1 MVHMLGQAVGACTNA
16 THGMT
21 LSAVS
26 LAYYR
31 YILPYGLDKMEA
43 WMKKLNLVLNL
54 SDLGVKEEDI
64 NDLVKST
71 LIMDGGYKVLNKEEI
86 ESIFR
91 KSMWY
96 IFRDVYFLDT
106 DAEDGDSIYEKALS
120 GLQGWINCFKKT
132 IKRICV
138 LGNVTGPN
146 EIINHPEIKEAYKM
160 GSSI

>member
-1 MVHMLGQAVGACTNA
+1 MLGQAVSACTNA

-43 WMKKLNLVLNL
+43 WMKELNLVLNL
-54 SDLGVKEEDI
+54 SDLVVKEEDI
-64 NDLVKST
+64 DDLVKAT

-91 KSMWY
+91 KSM
-96 IFRDVYFLDT
+96 
-106 DAEDGDSIYEKALS
+106 
-120 GLQGWINCFKKT
+120 
-132 IKRICV
+132 
-138 LGNVTGPN
+138 
-146 EIINHPEIKEAYKM
+146 
-160 GSSI
+160 

>member
-1 MVHMLGQAVGACTNA
+1 MLGQAVSAFTNA

-43 WMKKLNLVLNL
+43 WMKKLTLALNL

-64 NDLVKST
+64 DDLVKAT

-91 KSMWY
+91 KSM
-96 IFRDVYFLDT
+96 
-106 DAEDGDSIYEKALS
+106 
-120 GLQGWINCFKKT
+120 
-132 IKRICV
+132 
-138 LGNVTGPN
+138 
-146 EIINHPEIKEAYKM
+146 
-160 GSSI
+160 

>member
-1 MVHMLGQAVGACTNA
+1 MLGQAVSAFTNA

-43 WMKKLNLVLNL
+43 WMKKLNLALNL

-64 NDLVKST
+64 NNLVKAT

-91 KSMWY
+91 KSM
-96 IFRDVYFLDT
+96 
-106 DAEDGDSIYEKALS
+106 
-120 GLQGWINCFKKT
+120 
-132 IKRICV
+132 
-138 LGNVTGPN
+138 
-146 EIINHPEIKEAYKM
+146 
-160 GSSI
+160 

>member
-1 MVHMLGQAVGACTNA
+1 MLGQAVSAFTNA

-43 WMKKLNLVLNL
+43 WMKKLNRALNL

-64 NDLVKST
+64 DDLVKAT

-91 KSMWY
+91 KSM
-96 IFRDVYFLDT
+96 
-106 DAEDGDSIYEKALS
+106 
-120 GLQGWINCFKKT
+120 
-132 IKRICV
+132 
-138 LGNVTGPN
+138 
-146 EIINHPEIKEAYKM
+146 
-160 GSSI
+160 

>member
-1 MVHMLGQAVGACTNA
+1 MLGQAVSAFINA

-43 WMKKLNLVLNL
+43 WMKKLNLALNL

-64 NDLVKST
+64 DDLVKAT

-91 KSMWY
+91 KSM
-96 IFRDVYFLDT
+96 
-106 DAEDGDSIYEKALS
+106 
-120 GLQGWINCFKKT
+120 
-132 IKRICV
+132 
-138 LGNVTGPN
+138 
-146 EIINHPEIKEAYKM
+146 
-160 GSSI
+160 

>member
-1 MVHMLGQAVGACTNA
+1 MLGQAVSAFTNA

-43 WMKKLNLVLNL
+43 WMKKLNLALNL
-54 SDLGVKEEDI
+54 YDLGVKEEDI
-64 NDLVKST
+64 DDLVKAT

-91 KSMWY
+91 KSM
-96 IFRDVYFLDT
+96 
-106 DAEDGDSIYEKALS
+106 
-120 GLQGWINCFKKT
+120 
-132 IKRICV
+132 
-138 LGNVTGPN
+138 
-146 EIINHPEIKEAYKM
+146 
-160 GSSI
+160 

>member
-1 MVHMLGQAVGACTNA
+1 MVHMLGQAVSAFTNA

-31 YILPYGLDKMEA
+31 YILPQGLDKMEA

-64 NDLVKST
+64 DDLVKAT

-91 KSMWY
+91 KSM
-96 IFRDVYFLDT
+96 
-106 DAEDGDSIYEKALS
+106 
-120 GLQGWINCFKKT
+120 
-132 IKRICV
+132 
-138 LGNVTGPN
+138 
-146 EIINHPEIKEAYKM
+146 
-160 GSSI
+160 

>member
-1 MVHMLGQAVGACTNA
+1 MLGQAVSAFTNA

-43 WMKKLNLVLNL
+43 WMKELNLFLNL

-64 NDLVKST
+64 DDLVKAT

-91 KSMWY
+91 KSM
-96 IFRDVYFLDT
+96 
-106 DAEDGDSIYEKALS
+106 
-120 GLQGWINCFKKT
+120 
-132 IKRICV
+132 
-138 LGNVTGPN
+138 
-146 EIINHPEIKEAYKM
+146 
-160 GSSI
+160 

>member
-1 MVHMLGQAVGACTNA
+1 MLGQAVSAFTNA

-43 WMKKLNLVLNL
+43 WMKKLNLALNL

-64 NDLVKST
+64 DDLVKAT

-91 KSMWY
+91 KSM
-96 IFRDVYFLDT
+96 
-106 DAEDGDSIYEKALS
+106 
-120 GLQGWINCFKKT
+120 
-132 IKRICV
+132 
-138 LGNVTGPN
+138 
-146 EIINHPEIKEAYKM
+146 
-160 GSSI
+160 

>member
-1 MVHMLGQAVGACTNA
+1 MLGQAVSAFTNA

-43 WMKKLNLVLNL
+43 WMKELNLVLNL

-64 NDLVKST
+64 DDLVKAT

-91 KSMWY
+91 KSM
-96 IFRDVYFLDT
+96 
-106 DAEDGDSIYEKALS
+106 
-120 GLQGWINCFKKT
+120 
-132 IKRICV
+132 
-138 LGNVTGPN
+138 
-146 EIINHPEIKEAYKM
+146 
-160 GSSI
+160 

>member
-1 MVHMLGQAVGACTNA
+1 MLGQAVSAFTNE

-64 NDLVKST
+64 DDLVKAT

-91 KSMWY
+91 KSM
-96 IFRDVYFLDT
+96 
-106 DAEDGDSIYEKALS
+106 
-120 GLQGWINCFKKT
+120 
-132 IKRICV
+132 
-138 LGNVTGPN
+138 
-146 EIINHPEIKEAYKM
+146 
-160 GSSI
+160 

>member
-1 MVHMLGQAVGACTNA
+1 MLGQAVSAFTNA

-31 YILPYGLDKMEA
+31 YILPYGLDTMEA
-43 WMKKLNLVLNL
+43 WMKKLNLALNL

-64 NDLVKST
+64 DDLVKAT

-91 KSMWY
+91 KSM
-96 IFRDVYFLDT
+96 
-106 DAEDGDSIYEKALS
+106 
-120 GLQGWINCFKKT
+120 
-132 IKRICV
+132 
-138 LGNVTGPN
+138 
-146 EIINHPEIKEAYKM
+146 
-160 GSSI
+160 

>member
-1 MVHMLGQAVGACTNA
+1 MLGQAVSAFTNA

-64 NDLVKST
+64 DDLVKAT

-91 KSMWY
+91 KSM
-96 IFRDVYFLDT
+96 
-106 DAEDGDSIYEKALS
+106 
-120 GLQGWINCFKKT
+120 
-132 IKRICV
+132 
-138 LGNVTGPN
+138 
-146 EIINHPEIKEAYKM
+146 
-160 GSSI
+160 

>member
-1 MVHMLGQAVGACTNA
+1 
-16 THGMT
+16 MT

-43 WMKKLNLVLNL
+43 WMKELNLVLNL

-64 NDLVKST
+64 DDLVKAT

-91 KSMWY
+91 KSM
-96 IFRDVYFLDT
+96 
-106 DAEDGDSIYEKALS
+106 
-120 GLQGWINCFKKT
+120 
-132 IKRICV
+132 
-138 LGNVTGPN
+138 
-146 EIINHPEIKEAYKM
+146 
-160 GSSI
+160 

>member
-1 MVHMLGQAVGACTNA
+1 MLGQAVSAFTNA
-16 THGMT
+16 THGIT

-43 WMKKLNLVLNL
+43 WMKKLNLALNL

-64 NDLVKST
+64 DDLVKAT

-91 KSMWY
+91 KSM
-96 IFRDVYFLDT
+96 
-106 DAEDGDSIYEKALS
+106 
-120 GLQGWINCFKKT
+120 
-132 IKRICV
+132 
-138 LGNVTGPN
+138 
-146 EIINHPEIKEAYKM
+146 
-160 GSSI
+160 

>member
-1 MVHMLGQAVGACTNA
+1 MLGQAVSAFTNA

-31 YILPYGLDKMEA
+31 YILPYGLDKFVRFAKNVWNVDENGKSDEQIAYEGLDKMEA
-43 WMKKLNLVLNL
+43 WMKELNLVLNL

-64 NDLVKST
+64 DDLVKAT

-91 KSMWY
+91 KSM
-96 IFRDVYFLDT
+96 
-106 DAEDGDSIYEKALS
+106 
-120 GLQGWINCFKKT
+120 
-132 IKRICV
+132 
-138 LGNVTGPN
+138 
-146 EIINHPEIKEAYKM
+146 
-160 GSSI
+160 

>member
-1 MVHMLGQAVGACTNA
+1 
-16 THGMT
+16 MT

-43 WMKKLNLVLNL
+43 WMKKLNLALNL

-64 NDLVKST
+64 DDLVKAT

-91 KSMWY
+91 KSM
-96 IFRDVYFLDT
+96 
-106 DAEDGDSIYEKALS
+106 
-120 GLQGWINCFKKT
+120 
-132 IKRICV
+132 
-138 LGNVTGPN
+138 
-146 EIINHPEIKEAYKM
+146 
-160 GSSI
+160 

>member
-43 WMKKLNLVLNL
+43 WMKELNLVLNL

-64 NDLVKST
+64 NNLVKAT

-91 KSMWY
+91 KSM
-96 IFRDVYFLDT
+96 
-106 DAEDGDSIYEKALS
+106 
-120 GLQGWINCFKKT
+120 
-132 IKRICV
+132 
-138 LGNVTGPN
+138 
-146 EIINHPEIKEAYKM
+146 
-160 GSSI
+160 

>member
-1 MVHMLGQAVGACTNA
+1 
-16 THGMT
+16 MT

-64 NDLVKST
+64 DDLVKAT

-91 KSMWY
+91 KSM
-96 IFRDVYFLDT
+96 
-106 DAEDGDSIYEKALS
+106 
-120 GLQGWINCFKKT
+120 
-132 IKRICV
+132 
-138 LGNVTGPN
+138 
-146 EIINHPEIKEAYKM
+146 
-160 GSSI
+160 

>member
-1 MVHMLGQAVGACTNA
+1 MVHMLGQAVSAFTNA

-43 WMKKLNLVLNL
+43 WMKKLNLALNL

-64 NDLVKST
+64 DDLVKAT

-91 KSMWY
+91 KSM
-96 IFRDVYFLDT
+96 
-106 DAEDGDSIYEKALS
+106 
-120 GLQGWINCFKKT
+120 
-132 IKRICV
+132 
-138 LGNVTGPN
+138 
-146 EIINHPEIKEAYKM
+146 
-160 GSSI
+160 

>member
-1 MVHMLGQAVGACTNA
+1 
-16 THGMT
+16 MT

-64 NDLVKST
+64 NDLVKAT

-91 KSMWY
+91 KSM
-96 IFRDVYFLDT
+96 
-106 DAEDGDSIYEKALS
+106 
-120 GLQGWINCFKKT
+120 
-132 IKRICV
+132 
-138 LGNVTGPN
+138 
-146 EIINHPEIKEAYKM
+146 
-160 GSSI
+160 

>member
-1 MVHMLGQAVGACTNA
+1 MLGQAVGACTNA

-43 WMKKLNLVLNL
+43 WMKELNLVLNL
-54 SDLGVKEEDI
+54 SDLAVKEEDI
-64 NDLVKST
+64 DDLVKAT

-91 KSMWY
+91 KSM
-96 IFRDVYFLDT
+96 
-106 DAEDGDSIYEKALS
+106 
-120 GLQGWINCFKKT
+120 
-132 IKRICV
+132 
-138 LGNVTGPN
+138 
-146 EIINHPEIKEAYKM
+146 
-160 GSSI
+160 

>member
-1 MVHMLGQAVGACTNA
+1 MLGQAVGACTNA
-16 THGMT
+16 TPGMT

-43 WMKKLNLVLNL
+43 WMKKLNLALNL

-64 NDLVKST
+64 DDLVKAT

-91 KSMWY
+91 KSM
-96 IFRDVYFLDT
+96 
-106 DAEDGDSIYEKALS
+106 
-120 GLQGWINCFKKT
+120 
-132 IKRICV
+132 
-138 LGNVTGPN
+138 
-146 EIINHPEIKEAYKM
+146 
-160 GSSI
+160 

>member
-43 WMKKLNLVLNL
+43 WMKELNLVLNL

-64 NDLVKST
+64 DDLVKAT

-91 KSMWY
+91 KSM
-96 IFRDVYFLDT
+96 
-106 DAEDGDSIYEKALS
+106 
-120 GLQGWINCFKKT
+120 
-132 IKRICV
+132 
-138 LGNVTGPN
+138 
-146 EIINHPEIKEAYKM
+146 
-160 GSSI
+160 

>member
-1 MVHMLGQAVGACTNA
+1 MLGQAVGACTNA

-54 SDLGVKEEDI
+54 SDLAVKEEDI
-64 NDLVKST
+64 DDLVKAT

-91 KSMWY
+91 KSM
-96 IFRDVYFLDT
+96 
-106 DAEDGDSIYEKALS
+106 
-120 GLQGWINCFKKT
+120 
-132 IKRICV
+132 
-138 LGNVTGPN
+138 
-146 EIINHPEIKEAYKM
+146 
-160 GSSI
+160 

>member
-1 MVHMLGQAVGACTNA
+1 MLGQAVSAFTNA

-43 WMKKLNLVLNL
+43 WMKELNLVLNL
-54 SDLGVKEEDI
+54 SDLAVKEEDI
-64 NDLVKST
+64 DDLVKAT

-91 KSMWY
+91 KSM
-96 IFRDVYFLDT
+96 
-106 DAEDGDSIYEKALS
+106 
-120 GLQGWINCFKKT
+120 
-132 IKRICV
+132 
-138 LGNVTGPN
+138 
-146 EIINHPEIKEAYKM
+146 
-160 GSSI
+160 

>member
-43 WMKKLNLVLNL
+43 WMKKLNLALNL

-64 NDLVKST
+64 DDLVKAT

-91 KSMWY
+91 KSM
-96 IFRDVYFLDT
+96 
-106 DAEDGDSIYEKALS
+106 
-120 GLQGWINCFKKT
+120 
-132 IKRICV
+132 
-138 LGNVTGPN
+138 
-146 EIINHPEIKEAYKM
+146 
-160 GSSI
+160 